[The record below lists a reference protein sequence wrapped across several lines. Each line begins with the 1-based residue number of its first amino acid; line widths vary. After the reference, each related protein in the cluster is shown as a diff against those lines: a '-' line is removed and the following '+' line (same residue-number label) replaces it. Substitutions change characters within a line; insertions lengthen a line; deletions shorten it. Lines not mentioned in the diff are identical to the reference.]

1 MACVAAAAQHYTA
14 ARRLLKPTAPCCIM
28 ACEDE
33 SKSDPPRRA
42 AASGGQFTLAKDWG
56 QLAKECRLFLAG
68 QGSTQAV
75 ARALHKPR
83 LSAAVAASQSSGA
96 PIHATFTLRLDVK
109 SHNVGSIAAR
119 LVELYQGTPDELWAT
134 IDLNLSCTW
143 FARAQR

>member
-1 MACVAAAAQHYTA
+1 ME
-14 ARRLLKPTAPCCIM
+14 
-28 ACEDE
+28 CEGE

-42 AASGGQFTLAKDWG
+42 AASGGEFTLAKDRG
-56 QLAKECRLFLAG
+56 QLAKACRLFLAG
-68 QGSTQAV
+68 QGSTLAV
-75 ARALHKPR
+75 ERAFHELR
-83 LSAAVAASQSSGA
+83 RSAATQSSGA
-96 PIHATFTLRLDVK
+96 PSDATNTLRLNVK